1 MGLFKKKGNDNTEI
15 VEGLKSLVERGN
27 DFLTSGIGIDKEH
40 KALFTLANDETKA
53 EVEKVLGIPID
64 DFMLGIKNNEFLIS
78 YWLPLAAATI
88 FLGTTDVNKLQKDN
102 ELPAIL
108 NNPLPELA
116 DWEEVFINLL
126 LLPSSV
132 LNFYIA
138 RMDCTYKAKKTIL
151 EALLKPDF
159 ASFEKCVENMG
170 SESDLLKNVADWYKV
185 AWGICSFFAEGADN
199 KNQEIM
205 VNNYISSVEEED
217 GDSCRTMKDLT
228 KSFSVSKEELTP
240 EIISKINY
248 ENMKSIYLL
257 TMNLYLKL
265 RTDYLKERD
274 SYSKEIQDIVDPYV
288 GDPEEI
294 DFYVELKKRGCTF
307 DAIEDNGTH
316 VVSFDDQVIFESERG
331 LSGEDEEGVQMVKG
345 VDEGSKKADDT
356 EIHNFKLKEPLSDS
370 ELEMLYTSLV
380 KEKIVSQESR
390 KEDLSHVLGGS
401 RPDDYKRIGWIKRN
415 RNKTISKKTVLAFLR
430 CLEVDWGDIEPKK
443 LNYCFDT
450 GKVPFK
456 NNNLK
461 DSKGFNG
468 KVKDAN
474 SKAVHDL
481 YKVMSMVFGK
491 DSERYERI
499 KKIQLMQDNL

>member
-15 VEGLKSLVERGN
+15 VEGLKSLIERAN
-27 DFLTSGIGIDKEH
+27 DFLTSIGIDEEK
-40 KALFTLANDETKA
+40 KALFTQPTDVFKA

-116 DWEEVFINLL
+116 DWEEVFNNLL

-151 EALLKPDF
+151 DALLKPDF
-159 ASFEKCVENMG
+159 ASFEKCIENMG

-185 AWGICSFFAEGADN
+185 LWGFYSVFTEGVDN

-205 VNNYISSVEEED
+205 ANNSFSSIEEEE
-217 GDSCRTMKDLT
+217 GDSCRTTKDLA
-228 KSFSVSKEELTP
+228 KSLSVSEEELTP

-257 TMNLYLKL
+257 NMNLYLKS
-265 RTDYLKERD
+265 RADYLKERD
-274 SYSKEIQDIVDPYV
+274 NYPKEIQDIVDPYV
-288 GDPEEI
+288 VDPEEI

-307 DAIEDNGTH
+307 DADGDNGTDE
-316 VVSFDDQVIFESERG
+316 VSFDDLVIFESERG
-331 LSGEDEEGVQMVKG
+331 PLDEHFIGLANQIVEEGDEKFKRFVNYLADSDYIDKTLEAKQLFTYRLTGKCRPNQNELPKLYWCGKG
-345 VDEGSKKADDT
+345 KKGD
-356 EIHNFKLKEPLSDS
+356 
-370 ELEMLYTSLV
+370 
-380 KEKIVSQESR
+380 
-390 KEDLSHVLGGS
+390 EDLIYIIKYATDTTKDKYEKMKKFFDC
-401 RPDDYKRIGWIKRN
+401 PDFHTKKPSSYADGALLDF
-415 RNKTISKKTVLAFLR
+415 RNKLHEFYDRVFPIK
-430 CLEVDWGDIEPKK
+430 
-443 LNYCFDT
+443 DT
-450 GKVPFK
+450 
-456 NNNLK
+456 
-461 DSKGFNG
+461 SRYR
-468 KVKDAN
+468 
-474 SKAVHDL
+474 
-481 YKVMSMVFGK
+481 YK
-491 DSERYERI
+491 
-499 KKIQLMQDNL
+499 

>member
-15 VEGLKSLVERGN
+15 VEGLKSLIERAN
-27 DFLTSGIGIDKEH
+27 DFLTSIGIDEEK
-40 KALFTLANDETKA
+40 KALFTQPTDVFKA

-116 DWEEVFINLL
+116 DWEEVFNNLL

-138 RMDCTYKAKKTIL
+138 RMDCSYKAKKTIMD
-151 EALLKPDF
+151 ALLKPDF

-185 AWGICSFFAEGADN
+185 LWGIYSVFIEGVDN

-205 VNNYISSVEEED
+205 ANNSFSSIEEEE
-217 GDSCRTMKDLT
+217 GDSCRTTKDLA
-228 KSFSVSKEELTP
+228 KSLSVSEEELTP

-257 TMNLYLKL
+257 NMNLYLKS
-265 RTDYLKERD
+265 RADYLKERD
-274 SYSKEIQDIVDPYV
+274 NYPKEIQDIVDPYV
-288 GDPEEI
+288 VDPEEI

-307 DAIEDNGTH
+307 DADGDNGTDE
-316 VVSFDDQVIFESERG
+316 VSFDDLVIFESERG
-331 LSGEDEEGVQMVKG
+331 PLDEHFIGLANQIVEEGDEKFKRFVNYLADSDYIDKTLEAKQLFTYRLTGKCRPNQNELPKLYWCGKG
-345 VDEGSKKADDT
+345 KKGD
-356 EIHNFKLKEPLSDS
+356 
-370 ELEMLYTSLV
+370 
-380 KEKIVSQESR
+380 
-390 KEDLSHVLGGS
+390 EDLIYIIKYATDTTKDKYEKMKKFFDC
-401 RPDDYKRIGWIKRN
+401 PDFHTKKPSSYADGALLDF
-415 RNKTISKKTVLAFLR
+415 RNKLHEFYDRVFPIK
-430 CLEVDWGDIEPKK
+430 
-443 LNYCFDT
+443 DT
-450 GKVPFK
+450 
-456 NNNLK
+456 
-461 DSKGFNG
+461 SRYR
-468 KVKDAN
+468 
-474 SKAVHDL
+474 
-481 YKVMSMVFGK
+481 YK
-491 DSERYERI
+491 
-499 KKIQLMQDNL
+499 

>member
-15 VEGLKSLVERGN
+15 VEGLKSLIERAN
-27 DFLTSGIGIDKEH
+27 DFLTSIGIDEEK
-40 KALFTLANDETKA
+40 KALFTQPTDVFKA

-116 DWEEVFINLL
+116 DWEEVFNNLL

-138 RMDCTYKAKKTIL
+138 RMDCSYKAKKTIMD
-151 EALLKPDF
+151 ALLKPDF
-159 ASFEKCVENMG
+159 ASFEKCIENMG

-185 AWGICSFFAEGADN
+185 LWGFYSVFTEGVDN

-205 VNNYISSVEEED
+205 ANNSSSSMEEEE
-217 GDSCRTMKDLT
+217 GDSCRTTKDLAA
-228 KSFSVSKEELTP
+228 SLSVSEKEGTP

-257 TMNLYLKL
+257 NMNLYLKS
-265 RTDYLKERD
+265 RADYLKERD

-288 GDPEEI
+288 VDPEEI

-307 DAIEDNGTH
+307 DAIEDNGTEK
-316 VVSFDDQVIFESERG
+316 VSFDDLVIFDNNPGSRKDEYFEGLDSQIVSEGDERFKEFVNYIADSGCIDRSSKAKQLFTYRLTGRCRPNKDKLPKLKWCG
-331 LSGEDEEGVQMVKG
+331 LKNNSPNELIYVIKYATLRTGTKYPRMKEFFEGPNFPKNSCASYADQAGLDFRYKLNEFYPG
-345 VDEGSKKADDT
+345 V
-356 EIHNFKLKEPLSDS
+356 FKLK
-370 ELEMLYTSLV
+370 
-380 KEKIVSQESR
+380 K
-390 KEDLSHVLGGS
+390 
-401 RPDDYKRIGWIKRN
+401 
-415 RNKTISKKTVLAFLR
+415 
-430 CLEVDWGDIEPKK
+430 
-443 LNYCFDT
+443 
-450 GKVPFK
+450 
-456 NNNLK
+456 
-461 DSKGFNG
+461 
-468 KVKDAN
+468 
-474 SKAVHDL
+474 
-481 YKVMSMVFGK
+481 
-491 DSERYERI
+491 
-499 KKIQLMQDNL
+499 

>member
-116 DWEEVFINLL
+116 DWEEVFNNLL

-138 RMDCTYKAKKTIL
+138 RMDCTNKAKKIIL
-151 EALLKPDF
+151 DALLKPDF

-185 AWGICSFFAEGADN
+185 VWGFYSIFTEGADN

-205 VNNYISSVEEED
+205 ANNSFSSIEEEE
-217 GDSCRTMKDLT
+217 GDFCRTVTDLAE
-228 KSFSVSKEELTP
+228 SLPLLEENITP

-257 TMNLYLKL
+257 NMNLYLKS
-265 RTDYLKERD
+265 RADYLKERD
-274 SYSKEIQDIVDPYV
+274 SYPKEIQDIVDPYV
-288 GDPEEI
+288 VDPEEI

-307 DAIEDNGTH
+307 DAIEDNGTDE
-316 VVSFDDQVIFESERG
+316 VSFDDQVILESERG

-370 ELEMLYTSLV
+370 ELEKLYTSLV
-380 KEKIVSQESR
+380 KEGFVSRESR
-390 KEDLSHVLGGS
+390 KEDLAHVLGGS
-401 RPDDYKRIGWIKRN
+401 RPDDYKRIVWIKQAKN
-415 RNKTISKKTVLAFLR
+415 HTISKKSVLAFLR
-430 CLEVDWGDIEPKK
+430 CLEVDWGDFEPKK

-456 NNNLK
+456 DKNLS
-461 DSKGFNG
+461 DSRSGFEG
-468 KVKDAN
+468 IYAN
-474 SKAVHDL
+474 SDAVDDL
-481 YKVMSMVFGK
+481 YKVTSMVFGEDSKRYK
-491 DSERYERI
+491 DII
-499 KKIQLMQDNL
+499 KIPLIQDNL